1 MKKLLIA
8 SGALAQENPIQLNI
22 AHYRGNSLDIDI
34 QVNDLSTN
42 RIFDFTEYDSAR
54 LHVKRSIADALPS
67 LVFDSAITPAD
78 FVLAADK
85 ITLKKS
91 AAEMEPIAATAYTYD
106 LKLFKL
112 TGEAFT
118 ILKGSFS
125 IVERVTV

>member
-78 FVLAADK
+78 FVLQPIK
-85 ITLKKS
+85 LLSKSPLPKWSLLQQRLILTTLNC
-91 AAEMEPIAATAYTYD
+91 
-106 LKLFKL
+106 LN
-112 TGEAFT
+112 
-118 ILKGSFS
+118 
-125 IVERVTV
+125 

>member
-1 MKKLLIA
+1 MKKLLVA
-8 SGALAQENPIQLNI
+8 SGALAQDNPIQLNI
-22 AHYRGNSLDIDI
+22 THYRGNSLDIDI

-78 FVLAADK
+78 FVLGATK
-85 ITLKKS
+85 ITLAKTG
-91 AAEMEPIAATAYTYD
+91 AEMEAIAAESYTYD
-106 LKLFKL
+106 LKLFKIS
-112 TGEAFT
+112 GEAFT
-118 ILKGSFS
+118 ILKGKFS